1 MRVDIAT
8 LIESYGLFS
17 FFDYLTGADW
27 STIYRNNRKQFV
39 AELSRSKRVQQGTRG
54 KKMW

>member
-1 MRVDIAT
+1 MRIDIAT
-8 LIESYGLFS
+8 LIWILWAFS

-27 STIYRNNRKQFV
+27 NTIYRNNRKQFV
-39 AELSRSKRVQQGTRG
+39 AELSRAKRVQRSTKG